1 MGGTPTGRIEPVFV
15 WGIDPGLSRC
25 GYAVLDTGRGA
36 APGRRGGFVAARLV
50 ALGVLRTS
58 PDDPVPQRLQAI
70 QTDVRG
76 LLAEYPPTAVAIERI
91 LFSVNVRTA
100 IGVAQAAGV
109 VMVEA
114 VSVGAQ
120 VTEYSPNEIKQAV
133 TGDGAADKTQ
143 VETMVQRLL
152 QIDRPIRPVDAADA
166 AAIAL
171 CHLARTPMLARIA
184 ASGSR
189 R

>member
-1 MGGTPTGRIEPVFV
+1 MFV

-25 GYAVLDTGRGA
+25 GYAVLDTGRAA
-36 APGRRGGFVAARLV
+36 APGRRGTFAAAQLV
-50 ALGVLRTS
+50 ALGVLKTS
-58 PDDPVPQRLQAI
+58 PDLPVPERLHDLQR
-70 QTDVRG
+70 DVRE
-76 LLAEYPPTAVAIERI
+76 LAAEHPPGAVAIERI

-100 IGVAQAAGV
+100 IGVAQAAGI

-114 VSVGAQ
+114 IAAGAE

-143 VETMVQRLL
+143 IETMVQRLL

-171 CHLARTPMLARIA
+171 CHVARAPMKARIA
-184 ASGSR
+184 AAGGSR
-189 R
+189 

>member
-1 MGGTPTGRIEPVFV
+1 MFV

-25 GYAVLDTGRGA
+25 GYAVLDTGRAA
-36 APGRRGGFVAARLV
+36 APGRRGAFASARAV

-58 PDDPVPQRLQAI
+58 PDLPVPQRLHAI
-70 QTDVRG
+70 QCDVRD

-109 VMVEA
+109 IMTEA
-114 VSVGAQ
+114 VAAGAD

-143 VETMVQRLL
+143 IETMVQRLL

-171 CHLARTPMLARIA
+171 CHVARAPMRARIVA
-184 ASGSR
+184 AGGR

>member
-1 MGGTPTGRIEPVFV
+1 MFV

-25 GYAVLDTGRGA
+25 GYAVLDTARAA
-36 APGRRGGFVAARLV
+36 APGRRGAFAGARLV
-50 ALGVLRTS
+50 ALGVLTTS
-58 PDDPVPQRLQAI
+58 PQLPLPERLHALQ
-70 QTDVRG
+70 QDVRD
-76 LLAEYPPTAVAIERI
+76 LIAEHPPGAVAIERI

-114 VSVGAQ
+114 VTAGAD

-143 VETMVQRLL
+143 IETMVQRLL

-171 CHLARTPMLARIA
+171 CHVARAPMRARIA
-184 ASGSR
+184 AAGGPR
-189 R
+189 